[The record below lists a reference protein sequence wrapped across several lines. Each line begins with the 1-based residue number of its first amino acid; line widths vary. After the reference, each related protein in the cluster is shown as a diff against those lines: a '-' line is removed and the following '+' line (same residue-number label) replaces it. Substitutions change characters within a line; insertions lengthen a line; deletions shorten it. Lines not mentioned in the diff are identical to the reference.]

1 MFSDQL
7 PTIIS
12 ILFLLAFTIPVTLV
26 ALLAK
31 KAQVKNGFQLVLG
44 FYVVYL
50 AVVALAGLSG
60 FYTTVMLPPKIVVTT
75 TLPFAAFLIF
85 IYNTKVCKQ
94 ANHVLKLEDLVQIH
108 IFRLIGSIFLILLLH
123 ELLPPVFALIA
134 GIGDVLTALT
144 SIVVTNAI
152 KKQKSYAR
160 RLTYI
165 WNTFGLVDILATAI
179 LAIVFTKISIDTG
192 SIGVDILAEF
202 PFCFIPAFAPPTI
215 IFLHLLTY
223 RKLSSL
229 K

>member
-7 PTIIS
+7 PTYIS
-12 ILFLLAFTIPVTLV
+12 VLFLLAFTIPVYMV
-26 ALLAK
+26 SRLAQ
-31 KAQVKNGFQLVLG
+31 KAQIKNGMKVVLG
-44 FYVVYL
+44 FYLVYL
-50 AVVALAGLSG
+50 TVVALGSLSG

-85 IYNTKVCKQ
+85 IYNTKSVKQ
-94 ANHVLKLEDLVQIH
+94 ANEVLKLEDLVGIH

-123 ELLPPVFALIA
+123 NLLPPVFALIA
-134 GIGDVLTALT
+134 GVGDVLTALT
-144 SIVVTNAI
+144 SIFVVKAI
-152 KKQKSYAR
+152 EHKKSYAK

-165 WNTFGLVDILATAI
+165 WNTFGLIDILTTAI

-192 SIGVDILAEF
+192 NIGVDILAEF
-202 PFCFIPAFAPPTI
+202 PFCFVPAFAPPTI
-215 IFLHLLTY
+215 IFLHLLVY